1 MAGFYF
7 EMANDQFCLLF
18 LFFGLAYSS
27 HDSKVGVFNPY
38 TSFRFSPVEGLVSVN
53 PSATVPSVI
62 THLLLIWHAPV
73 GLRLGAY
80 EKN

>member
-1 MAGFYF
+1 MGWEC
-7 EMANDQFCLLF
+7 EMTGSHLDLDIDQFCLL
-18 LFFGLAYSS
+18 LFFLTHLLIKK

-62 THLLLIWHAPV
+62 THLLLT
-73 GLRLGAY
+73 
-80 EKN
+80 